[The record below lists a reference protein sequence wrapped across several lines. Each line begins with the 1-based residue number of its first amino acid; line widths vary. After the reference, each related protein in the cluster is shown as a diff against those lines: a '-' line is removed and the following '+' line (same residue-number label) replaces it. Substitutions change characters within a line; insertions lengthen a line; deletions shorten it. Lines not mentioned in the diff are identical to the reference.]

1 MEFSRQEYW
10 SGLPCPPPGDLT
22 NPGIESWSPTLQ
34 ADTLPF
40 ELPGGLQIKTP
51 LDFLSCEWLNMP
63 TFLKLSWIEFPVV
76 YNPRFLADI
85 LAITYHISLSI
96 MGFPGRTSGKE
107 PACQCKR
114 FKRLR
119 FNPWVGKIPWRRAQ
133 QATPVF
139 LPGEFLGQKS
149 LAG

>member
-1 MEFSRQEYW
+1 
-10 SGLPCPPPGDLT
+10 
-22 NPGIESWSPTLQ
+22 
-34 ADTLPF
+34 
-40 ELPGGLQIKTP
+40 
-51 LDFLSCEWLNMP
+51 MP

-96 MGFPGRTSGKE
+96 MGFPGGTSGKE

-133 QATPVF
+133 QHSVF
-139 LPGEFLGQKS
+139 LSGESSGQRS
-149 LAG
+149 LEGSSSQGRIESDTTKAT